1 MEDKQPFQASTW
13 QRVVCALLALGAGAA
28 VLVAMLGGFSNA
40 LPDWVNILIL
50 AGSIYGGYLF
60 SVIAVTGTRGS
71 GPDRPAAPPVDM
83 DSACPWALPCDKP
96 RPFTLQKKP

>member
-40 LPDWVNILIL
+40 LPDWFNILIL

-60 SVIAVTGTRGS
+60 SVIAVTGTL
-71 GPDRPAAPPVDM
+71 PPRFW
-83 DSACPWALPCDKP
+83 S
-96 RPFTLQKKP
+96 R